1 MITLK
6 KKFSDISNFVFN
18 KIVIVR
24 VDFNLPFYE
33 GKISD
38 FTRVEKIIPT
48 IDFLLKNKAKIIL
61 LSHFGRP
68 KGQKQKEFSLELV
81 VDEVKNVLE
90 REICFCDDNLKTIKR
105 EKIEKIFKD
114 NDIILMENIRFYEEE
129 ETFDQNFS
137 KKIASLG
144 DIYINECFS
153 VSHRKH
159 SSIVGI
165 PKFLPSFPGILLENE
180 ISNLKNLITTNNS
193 STIAIF
199 GGSKISTKLKIVDFY
214 LKKFTKVIFGGAMAN
229 TFLKAKEIDVGS
241 SLYEKSMVK
250 VAKEFVEKFS
260 DKILLPEDVIIEK
273 KGIKIIEV
281 KPLDMI
287 SKDDVILDIGP
298 KTRLKFYN
306 EIIKSEKI
314 LWNGPL
320 GFYEKKPFDEGTGFV
335 VKAVKNN
342 KNKNFFSVAG
352 GGDTIS
358 LLKQVNAFQYFSFI
372 STGGGAFLEFIRG
385 DGLPGLDSLNE

>member
-6 KKFSDISNFVFN
+6 KKFSDITRFVYN
-18 KIVIVR
+18 KKVIVR
-24 VDFNLPFYE
+24 VDLNLPYFE
-33 GKISD
+33 GKVSD
-38 FTRVEKIIPT
+38 FTRVERVIPT

-61 LSHFGRP
+61 ISHFGRP
-68 KGQKQKEFSLELV
+68 KGEKQKEFSLDLIIS
-81 VDEVKNVLE
+81 DLKTVLKK
-90 REICFCDDNLKTIKR
+90 EIYFCDDNLRTLKR
-105 EKIEKIFKD
+105 EKIDKLFKD
-114 NDIILMENIRFYEEE
+114 NDIILLENLRFYEEE
-129 ETFDQNFS
+129 EKYNEIFS
-137 KKIASLG
+137 KKIAALG

-153 VSHRKH
+153 VSHREH

-214 LKKFTKVIFGGAMAN
+214 LNKFTKVIFGGAMAN
-229 TFLKAKEIDVGS
+229 TFLKAKGIEIGS
-241 SLYEKSMVK
+241 SLFEKSMLK
-250 VAKEFVEKFS
+250 TAKEFIDKFS
-260 DKILLPEDVIIEK
+260 DKILLPEDIIVENKNTK
-273 KGIKIIEV
+273 KNEV
-281 KPLDMI
+281 KPLDKVHKNDI
-287 SKDDVILDIGP
+287 IFDIGP

-306 EIIKSEKI
+306 EIIQSDKI

-320 GFYEKKPFDEGTGFV
+320 GFYEKKPYDEGTAFV
-335 VKAVKNN
+335 VKAIKNN

-358 LLKQVNAFQYFSFI
+358 LLKQVKAFQYFSFI

>member
-1 MITLK
+1 
-6 KKFSDISNFVFN
+6 
-18 KIVIVR
+18 
-24 VDFNLPFYE
+24 
-33 GKISD
+33 
-38 FTRVEKIIPT
+38 
-48 IDFLLKNKAKIIL
+48 
-61 LSHFGRP
+61 
-68 KGQKQKEFSLELV
+68 
-81 VDEVKNVLE
+81 
-90 REICFCDDNLKTIKR
+90 
-105 EKIEKIFKD
+105 
-114 NDIILMENIRFYEEE
+114 MENIRFYEEE